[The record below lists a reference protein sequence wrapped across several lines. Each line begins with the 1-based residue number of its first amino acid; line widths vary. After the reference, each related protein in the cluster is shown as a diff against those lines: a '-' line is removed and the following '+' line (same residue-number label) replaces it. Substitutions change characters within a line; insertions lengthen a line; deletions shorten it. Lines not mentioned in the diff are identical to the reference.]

1 MIAKNV
7 VKQPQQISYQI
18 LESVLAMSGILIN
31 KVTSL
36 RLVVILLIVLNI
48 GLVYFFH
55 DKVTLIFAIG
65 FFVVMFI
72 VRYWLLFGSFG
83 ENGLAQ
89 KLTARYGEDRA
100 YAYYEAVTAFLF
112 FYRSTS
118 LNLLIEQTSNT
129 LNIPYMYNDVIFICG
144 WAMMIGATIINVW
157 ATMIIGIDV
166 YYYKDMFVSR
176 PLGNFEVKGPFR
188 YFSNPMYGIG
198 QFNGYGLALISG
210 SLWGLLATLLNQVVM
225 YIFYFLYEKPH
236 IMRVFGNGMVYEKD
250 LVTGK

>member
-7 VKQPQQISYQI
+7 VKQPQQLPSQM

-36 RLVVILLIVLNI
+36 RLVVISLIVLNI

-100 YAYYEAVTAFLF
+100 YAYYE
-112 FYRSTS
+112 
-118 LNLLIEQTSNT
+118 EQTSNT

-225 YIFYFLYEKPH
+225 YIFYFLFEKPH
-236 IMRVFGNGMVYEKD
+236 IMRVFGKGMVYEKD